1 MPRRTVTFYEAVAR
15 GDGGSLV
22 RADPP
27 YDLDAVLGHIR
38 AIDPAQ
44 RLVQQKDMDLDSEVV
59 RQGQDEAL
67 IVLRERG
74 EGGPAIKQRGQ
85 EGRRAISLGEDEYLA
100 EETHVMFFPRS
111 VVGVMR
117 AQGSATH
124 TRVAGYLNAMVWLEP
139 PLALAAIL
147 ARDIQERLRRADQIY
162 WAEIRLPA
170 QSAGLLQRGGSRWIG
185 DSLAAIRRG
194 YGEATVSLHIAIP
207 KRGHQREGDQLL
219 EDIQRIVLEEGAP
232 AEKARVKI
240 RPEEG
245 PSEAIDLLTEKL
257 SRQVDV
263 EVRTDDPHRLD
274 DASAVRG
281 LRAAY
286 EHLEEEITA
295 ALDHPRWL
303 SP

>member
-1 MPRRTVTFYEAVAR
+1 MVTFYEAVAR
-15 GDGGSLV
+15 REGGSLV
-22 RADPP
+22 RPDPP
-27 YDLDAVLGHIR
+27 YDLDAVLRHIR
-38 AIDPAQ
+38 SIDPAD
-44 RLVQQKDMDLDSEVV
+44 RLVQQRDMDLDSEVITQEHGEV
-59 RQGQDEAL
+59 L

-85 EGRRAISLGEDEYLA
+85 EGRRAISLGENEYLA

-124 TRVAGYLNAMVWLEP
+124 TRVANYLNATVQLDP

-147 ARDIQERLRRADQIY
+147 ARDIQERLRRADQTY
-162 WAEIRLPA
+162 WAEIKLPA
-170 QSAGLLQRGGSRWIG
+170 QSAGLLQQGGGRWIG
-185 DSLAAIRRG
+185 DSLDAISRG
-194 YGEATVSLHIAIP
+194 YGDATVSLRIAIP
-207 KRGHQREGDQLL
+207 KKGHQREGDQLL
-219 EDIQRIVLEEGAP
+219 EDFQRMVLDDGAP
-232 AEKARVKI
+232 AEKAKVKV

-245 PSEAIDLLTEKL
+245 PSEAIDLLSEKL

-263 EVRTDDPHRLD
+263 DVRTDDPQRLD

-286 EHLEEEITA
+286 EYLEEDITA
-295 ALDHPRWL
+295 ALEHPRWL